1 MFEFT
6 INYSKEEKMY
16 DVLTKKNGEYYNHFH
31 EEDIMFINDYIR
43 FLVVQKFY

>member
-16 DVLTKKNGEYYNHFH
+16 DVLTKLNGEYHNHFH
-31 EEDIMFINDYIR
+31 EEDINFIRDHIKY
-43 FLVVQKFY
+43 LVS

>member
-16 DVLTKKNGEYYNHFH
+16 DVLVKKAGQYYNHFH
-31 EEDIMFINDYIR
+31 EEDIMFIKDYIK
-43 FLVVQKFY
+43 FLVI

>member
-16 DVLTKKNGEYYNHFH
+16 DVLVKKDRKYYNHFH
-31 EEDIMFINDYIR
+31 EEDIMFVKDYIK
-43 FLVVQKFY
+43 FLVI